1 MMKPL
6 LIAFLAFVPASFSC
20 NKIIEKKKENIVM
33 DAITNGRWFVKEYRA
48 ASLYVTAEFDGYEF
62 QFYNDG
68 RVDGILNTSVSNGTW
83 TGDVNQMTITSNFG
97 SAGQPLSR
105 LDGTWKITDNSYTD
119 VSAYNVNGADTNFLQ
134 LEKK

>member
-1 MMKPL
+1 MIKPL
-6 LIAFLAFVPASFSC
+6 LITFFAFIPITFSC
-20 NKIIEKKKENIVM
+20 KKLVEKKKEDLVM
-33 DAITNGRWFVKEYRA
+33 QAITDGRWFVKEYKA

-62 QFYNDG
+62 QFYSDG
-68 RVDGILNTSVSNGTW
+68 KVDGFLNTAVTNGTW

-119 VSAYNVNGADTNFLQ
+119 VLAYNVNGVDTNFLELQ
-134 LEKK
+134 KK

>member
-1 MMKPL
+1 MKPL